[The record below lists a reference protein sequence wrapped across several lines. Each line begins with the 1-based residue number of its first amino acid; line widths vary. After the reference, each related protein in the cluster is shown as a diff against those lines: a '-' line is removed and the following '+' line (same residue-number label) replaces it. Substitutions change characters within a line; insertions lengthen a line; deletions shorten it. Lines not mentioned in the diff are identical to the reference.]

1 MHGAYRRGV
10 LSSTRQLAIVNIR
23 APFIINFH
31 GVGKPPRAY
40 ELGEEPYWVDRVY
53 FENILDFVAQHP
65 FSTGVRLTFDDG
77 NSSDYA
83 IAAPELRRRGLSGSF
98 FVLAGKLGR
107 EGYLSSVQVRE
118 LSAEGFEIGS
128 HGLNHVVW
136 TNASNAELAREIN
149 DSKAILEDITGRSV
163 QSAAVP
169 FGLYDRHVL
178 RELSRHDYHMFSPVM
193 VDRASLQR
201 RRPRGILSN
210 GVSIL
215 PLLLASS
222 RNRAVLSAAYGPR
235 RACSPRGWSGE
246 GVVNFRSPRYQ
257 TRYAHT
263 SRSLFA
269 RTQGRA
275 CHAEPQYLLLS

>member
-1 MHGAYRRGV
+1 VHGAYRRGV

-169 FGLYDRHVL
+169 FGLYDRRVL
-178 RELSRHDYHMFSPVM
+178 RELSRHDYHNVFSSDGGP
-193 VDRASLQR
+193 RLTTTLPTPRYSLQR
-201 RRPRGILSN
+201 
-210 GVSIL
+210 GVD
-215 PLLLASS
+215 LASLAS
-222 RNRAVLSAAYGPR
+222 LIEKSSSTFGRIRTEARLLTKWLIR
-235 RACSPRGWSGE
+235 RGGAS
-246 GVVNFRSPRYQ
+246 
-257 TRYAHT
+257 
-263 SRSLFA
+263 
-269 RTQGRA
+269 
-275 CHAEPQYLLLS
+275 